1 MPRGACRLDLDPM
14 DGNDNR
20 LSDVTAEIALVPKPA
35 NQLRIGTPLHAV
47 RNWVGQKGLTRRA
60 NHRHIF
66 IIPEIDARAGKSVAG
81 FFVRRPPHVTEP
93 VDTQWRCTTQEDSA
107 SGRRGSVPAGTGL
120 IAEKV

>member
-1 MPRGACRLDLDPM
+1 M
-14 DGNDNR
+14 DDNDNR
-20 LSDVTAEIALVPKPA
+20 LFGVRVEIALVPKPA
-35 NQLRIGTPLHAV
+35 NQLRTPLHAV

-81 FFVRRPPHVTEP
+81 FFVRRPLHVTEP
-93 VDTQWRCTTQEDSA
+93 VDMQWRCPTPEDTA
-107 SGRRGSVPAGTGL
+107 SGRRGSVAAGTGL